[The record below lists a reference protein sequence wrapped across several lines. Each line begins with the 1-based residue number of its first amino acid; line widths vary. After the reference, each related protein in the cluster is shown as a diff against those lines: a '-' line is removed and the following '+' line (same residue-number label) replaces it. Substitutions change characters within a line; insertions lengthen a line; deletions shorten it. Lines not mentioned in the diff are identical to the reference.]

1 MGGLKMSQSK
11 MDLFVRI
18 KGNYK
23 TLIEKGAFLEGEF
36 LPSVRK
42 ASQDLGV
49 NPNTVQKA
57 YQELA
62 EEGYIEII
70 PKKGAYVIK
79 NMHHPENKLIDSIKQ
94 QLDILKKYYAEDD
107 ILIMVKNHLEGDK
120 HD

>member
-11 MDLFVRI
+11 VDLFVRI
-18 KGNYK
+18 KRNYK
-23 TLIEKGAFLEGEF
+23 SLIEKGAFLEGEF

-42 ASQDLGV
+42 ASLDLGV

-70 PKKGAYVIK
+70 PKKGAYVKK
-79 NMHHPENKLIDSIKQ
+79 NIHHPEKELIQAIKQ
-94 QLDILKKYYAEDD
+94 QIDALKKYYAKDD
-107 ILIMVKNHLEGDK
+107 ILIMLKNHLGGEN